1 MPDFWKI
8 WLEVWYR
15 NSIRLD
21 ILIRVF

>member
-1 MPDFWKI
+1 
-8 WLEVWYR
+8 VWYR